1 MAAGQ
6 IQKPA
11 VDFGASE
18 KVREAMPPAMVVQ
31 REPMSRDGKLTATGS
46 EQRGVS
52 MPRSI
57 IGVLIVAAGGL
68 LWLVLKRR
76 L

>member
-1 MAAGQ
+1 
-6 IQKPA
+6 
-11 VDFGASE
+11 
-18 KVREAMPPAMVVQ
+18 MVVQ
-31 REPMSRDGKLTATGS
+31 PVPMSRDGTLTATGS